1 MLARKFR
8 ESFLLIF
15 RHEETLKFSL
25 TVIVG
30 LAFSLAVILCT
41 IGLMDGFVSTLK
53 SGLRKS
59 NGDITMT
66 HHLGFFQ
73 LDNKLKEEFETI
85 GINQY
90 AEIVQTE
97 SFLMVETDDDLKKQA
112 KGVLLRGVDSLKF
125 STVTGLNLNFSDREI
140 VIGSELA
147 KSLGVNVGDHVILTI
162 AKGNSEIQS
171 LPQLVSKKVGQI
183 ITHGIYQKDLRLV
196 YLGKSDLQELL
207 GVQNKINQVLFNT
220 PGENKETEHVASFLP
235 LLKNQFSESFTFR
248 PYWREFGSLIEA
260 VQVEKVLIGMILQI
274 VVVIS
279 IFNILAFIFYVNEK
293 RARDF
298 FLISALGL
306 PRSDLVKIWFSA
318 VFLLWLGGSF
328 LSFFFVQLFKFLILK
343 LSIINLPPEIYF
355 LGAFDIQ
362 VSFFDY
368 ALVLLIALVWI
379 MFFSWLVIRKMKKR
393 SLLEGLRQEFS

>member
-73 LDNKLKEEFETI
+73 LDASLKEEFETV

-112 KGVLLRGVDSLKF
+112 KGVLLRGVDSREF
-125 STVTGLNLNFSDREI
+125 STVTGLNLNFNDREI
-140 VIGSELA
+140 VIGAELA
-147 KSLGVNVGDHVILTI
+147 KSLDVKVGDHVVLTI
-162 AKGNSEIQS
+162 AKGNNEVQS
-171 LPQLVSKKVGQI
+171 LPQLISKKVGQI

-196 YLGKSDLQELL
+196 YLAKSDLQELL

-318 VFLLWLGGSF
+318 VFLLWLAGSF

-368 ALVLLIALVWI
+368 ALVLLVALVWI

>member
-1 MLARKFR
+1 MLARKLR

-25 TVIVG
+25 AVVLG

-59 NGDITMT
+59 NGDITMS
-66 HHLGFFQ
+66 HDQGFFN
-73 LDNKLKEEFETI
+73 LDENSRELFASI
-85 GINQY
+85 GINQIS
-90 AEIVQTE
+90 EVVQTE

-112 KGVLLRGVDSLKF
+112 RGVLLRGVDQKDF
-125 STVTGLNLNFSDREI
+125 SEVTGLVLDFSNTEI
-140 VIGSELA
+140 AIGAELA
-147 KSLGVNVGDHVILTI
+147 KVLGVNVGDSIILTI
-162 AKGNSEIQS
+162 AKGNNEIQS
-171 LPQLVSKKVGQI
+171 LPQLVSKKIGQI
-183 ITHGIYQKDLRLV
+183 VSHGIYQKDLRLV
-196 YLGKSDLQELL
+196 YLDKKNLQDLLA
-207 GVQNKINQVLFNT
+207 VNHKINQVLFNT
-220 PGENKETEHVASFLP
+220 PGENKETEHVASYLP
-235 LLKNQFSESFTFR
+235 LLKNQFSDNFNFR

-260 VQVEKVLIGMILQI
+260 VQVEKVLIGLILQI

-298 FLISALGL
+298 FLIAALGL
-306 PRSDLVKIWFSA
+306 PRNDLAKIWYTA
-318 VFLLWLGGSF
+318 VVLLWF
-328 LSFFFVQLFKFLILK
+328 FAAIFSFFFVQLFKFLILK

-362 VSFFDY
+362 VGFLDY
-368 ALVLLIALVWI
+368 VLVLFVALVWI
-379 MFFSWLVIRKMKKR
+379 LFFSWLVIRKMQKR

>member
-1 MLARKFR
+1 MFTKKFK

-15 RHEETLKFSL
+15 RHKETLKFSL

-41 IGLMDGFVSTLK
+41 IGIMDGFVKTLK

-66 HHLGFFQ
+66 HHQGFF
-73 LDNKLKEEFETI
+73 LFENKLKEEFETI

-112 KGVLLRGVDSLKF
+112 KGVLLRGVDPINFK
-125 STVTGLNLNFSDREI
+125 TVTGLALSFNEHEI
-140 VIGSELA
+140 AIGSELA
-147 KSLGVNVGDHVILTI
+147 KNLGMKIGDNVVLTI
-162 AKGNSEIQS
+162 AKGNNEIQS

-196 YLGKSDLQELL
+196 YLNKDDLQILL
-207 GVQNKINQVLFNT
+207 GVNKKINQVLFNT
-220 PGENKETEHVASFLP
+220 PGDNKETEHVSSFLP
-235 LLKNQFSESFTFR
+235 LLKNQFSENFLFR

-260 VQVEKVLIGMILQI
+260 VQVEKVLIGLILQI

-306 PRSDLVKIWFSA
+306 PRTDLIKIWFGA

-328 LSFFFVQLFKFLILK
+328 LSLFFVQIFKFLILK
-343 LSIINLPPEIYF
+343 LSIVNLPPEIYF

-362 VSFFDY
+362 VGFLDY
-368 ALVLLIALVWI
+368 VLVLLVALIWI
-379 MFFSWLVIRKMKKR
+379 LFFSWLVIRKIKKR

>member
-1 MLARKFR
+1 MLARKLR

-25 TVIVG
+25 TVVVG

-53 SGLRKS
+53 VGLRKS

-66 HHLGFFQ
+66 HHQGFFQ
-73 LDNKLKEEFETI
+73 LDNELKEEFETI
-85 GINQY
+85 GINHY

-112 KGVLLRGVDSLKF
+112 KGVLLRGIDQNDFSVVTGLQLKF
-125 STVTGLNLNFSDREI
+125 SDKEI
-140 VIGSELA
+140 AIGSELA
-147 KSLGVNVGDHVILTI
+147 KMLDVKVGDNVILTI
-162 AKGNSEIQS
+162 AKGNNEVQS
-171 LPQLVSKKVGQI
+171 LPQLVSKKIGQI
-183 ITHGIYQKDLRLV
+183 VTHGIYQKDLRLV
-196 YLGKSDLQELL
+196 YLGLADLQELL
-207 GVQNKINQVLFNT
+207 GVQKKINQVLFNT
-220 PGENKETEHVASFLP
+220 PGDNKETDHVASYLP
-235 LLKNQFSESFTFR
+235 LLKNQFSENFLFR

-306 PRSDLVKIWFSA
+306 PRTDLMKIWFGA
-318 VFLLWLGGSF
+318 VFLLWLGGAF

-362 VSFFDY
+362 VGFLDY
-368 ALVLLIALVWI
+368 ALVLFVALIWI
-379 MFFSWLVIRKMKKR
+379 LFFSWLVIRKMKKR